1 MAIDYGKKR
10 TGLAVSDPAQI
21 IAQGLITVETPN
33 LLLFLTDYFGR
44 EPVER
49 VIIGRPLQNSG
60 DDSENAGRVDA
71 FITRFRKSF
80 PQIPIETTDERFTS
94 VLAHRAMID
103 GGLKK
108 QARQNKALVDE
119 ISATIILQSYME
131 SRRA

>member
-1 MAIDYGKKR
+1 M
-10 TGLAVSDPAQI
+10 
-21 IAQGLITVETPN
+21 ITVETPN

-49 VIIGRPLQNSG
+49 VIIGRPVQNSG